1 MTTKTQQC
9 SWTSTWKE
17 SIILKTWA
25 FQTLQTKLLNS
36 ADDTILAH
44 RKKTAMTLGNFR
56 LGDEDDY
63 DYEFSVLMSTR
74 TSKNVG
80 LQILCA
86 CSVRKTRTGTR
97 PHPPI

>member
-36 ADDTILAH
+36 ADDTMLAH
-44 RKKTAMTLGNFR
+44 RKKDCNDIREL
-56 LGDEDDY
+56 
-63 DYEFSVLMSTR
+63 
-74 TSKNVG
+74 
-80 LQILCA
+80 
-86 CSVRKTRTGTR
+86 
-97 PHPPI
+97 

>member
-1 MTTKTQQC
+1 MVTKTQQC
-9 SWTSTWKE
+9 SWTSTWKG
-17 SIILKTWA
+17 SIVLKTRA

-56 LGDEDDY
+56 LEDEDDY
-63 DYEFSVLMSTR
+63 DYEFSDLSTR
-74 TSKNVG
+74 TSKNLG
-80 LQILCA
+80 LQILCP

-97 PHPPI
+97 PRPPI